1 MHRNSV
7 NQRLNTV
14 FTCTWKDWPLAN
26 SSLSNKRDAMGVKV
40 MGVGRYISS
49 QVAPSVTPYIYFS
62 AHVCGAQYTLGMLQ
76 DTYLAIYLY
85 HCHNHRDQHGLLRYV
100 AARACSWLSQ
110 KAHASFPSL
119 QVVNLYADDCYQD
132 DHHDLPMFS
141 ENLKKKYLF
150 ISRCQAWRLEK
161 KV

>member
-1 MHRNSV
+1 
-7 NQRLNTV
+7 
-14 FTCTWKDWPLAN
+14 
-26 SSLSNKRDAMGVKV
+26 

-49 QVAPSVTPYIYFS
+49 RVAPSVTPYIYFS

-85 HCHNHRDQHGLLRYV
+85 HCHNHPDQPGLLRYV

-119 QVVNLYADDCYQD
+119 QVVNLYADDCYHQD

-141 ENLKKKYLF
+141 ANLKNVFSSPGAKRGDWRKRFDRKSSSLSSSSVQIIIIVMIMLTKKCESL
-150 ISRCQAWRLEK
+150 SASPSTW
-161 KV
+161 